1 MHVPVPLATAPPI
14 WDTNG
19 MAILKVARLGHPI
32 LRRVAE
38 PVSPE
43 AIRSPDVQ
51 RLVDDMLET
60 MAEYDGAGLAA
71 PQVHVSRRV
80 VIYGVRQN
88 PRYPDAEEV
97 PETVLINPRVT
108 PLTQETE
115 EDWEG
120 CLSLPDLRGQVP
132 RHTRVRVEA
141 YGRDGAPLRFTAEGF
156 HARVVQHECDHLD
169 GVVYVDRMRSL
180 ATLTFLPEF
189 HRYWLGRDAEDE

>member
-1 MHVPVPLATAPPI
+1 
-14 WDTNG
+14 

-32 LRRVAE
+32 LRQVAE

-43 AIRSPDVQ
+43 AIGAPEIQ

-60 MAEYDGAGLAA
+60 MEEYDGAGLAA
-71 PQVHVSRRV
+71 PQVHVSRRI
-80 VIYGVRQN
+80 VIYGVHEN

-97 PETVLINPRVT
+97 PLTVLVNPRIT
-108 PLTQETE
+108 PATKETE

-141 YGRDGAPLRFTAEGF
+141 YGRDGTPLRFTAEGF

-169 GVVYVDRMRSL
+169 GTVYVDRMRSM

-189 HRYWLGRDAEDE
+189 HKYWLGREPDVD